1 MRLLQVKTEE
11 QLAFMTGVR
20 NQQAESNF
28 GPRLYDDLVGLAG
41 RSADMEDDQVSSSA
55 HSSAVHNIQ
64 CCAT

>member
-20 NQQAESNF
+20 DQQAESNF
-28 GPRLYDDLVGLAG
+28 GPRLYDDLVGLAE

-55 HSSAVHNIQ
+55 RSSAVHNIQ